1 MTLTK
6 REIERVARLA
16 RLELT
21 EAEKTEFTRELNRV
35 LGWATKLDQLDTR
48 GVGPMSH
55 MVPVVNVLR
64 SDRAEQSLDL
74 EKALANAPERKDNF
88 IKVPKILDL

>member
-21 EAEKTEFTRELNRV
+21 EAEKTEFTRELNQV